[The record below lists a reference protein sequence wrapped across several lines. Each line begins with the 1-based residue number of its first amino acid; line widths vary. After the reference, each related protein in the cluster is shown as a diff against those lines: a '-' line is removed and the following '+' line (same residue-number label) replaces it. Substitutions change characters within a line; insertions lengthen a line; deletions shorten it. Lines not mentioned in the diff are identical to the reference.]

1 MNRPDTDPTARA
13 ARDLFERASDRL
25 DLATANRLRLMRR
38 DALAAPAA
46 RRPWLPTAAALAG
59 VALFT
64 VLWWRP
70 TGAPST
76 PPPAQSSATAAVPA
90 LDGDAVS
97 DEDAELYAWLGDA
110 PVAPDDKAGSL

>member
-1 MNRPDTDPTARA
+1 MNRPDTDITTRA
-13 ARDLFERASDRL
+13 ARELFDRASDRL
-25 DLATANRLRLMRR
+25 DLATANRLRLIRR

-59 VALFT
+59 VAMFT

-70 TGAPST
+70 TMAPSA
-76 PPPAQSSATAAVPA
+76 PSGPAPATAAA
-90 LDGDAVS
+90 SLDVDAVS